1 MEYLQTFFNWL
12 NIEQDNIWI
21 AQVFI
26 IVFATLSLSVVQ
38 RHIFLRIQRKLE
50 ATENLWDDLLI
61 TAAHKPVTWLIWLIG
76 ILFAAQIVQHYSND
90 SAIFEF
96 INPLRDVGV
105 ISILIYF
112 LLQLTRGTEKFY

>member
-76 ILFAAQIVQHYSND
+76 ICRTD
-90 SAIFEF
+90 CSA
-96 INPLRDVGV
+96 L
-105 ISILIYF
+105 
-112 LLQLTRGTEKFY
+112 